1 MEYMAKPLVSIG
13 MPVYNGE
20 RFIRQAL
27 DSLLA
32 QDYENFELI
41 ISDNAS
47 VDKTQE
53 ICLEYAARDKRIRY
67 YRNEKNMGA
76 VWNFNRVFELS
87 KGKYFMWAAH
97 DDLWDKTYIRKCV
110 EALEQNPSA
119 VLCCTSLRFI
129 DKEGKIIYRFTD
141 EEGKTIYVPN
151 YEEHYDNPDLSSP
164 NVRERVKILAKRHGW
179 YAIYGLIRTE
189 ALRKTRLFQ
198 TVYGPD
204 VILLIE
210 LCLLGPFIKIQEVL
224 FFYRSSQQT
233 EKDRAAKVS
242 PYLNIKPSRINLGLE
257 IAHTILISKL
267 PSRIK
272 FMAVLDFASSYLPN
286 SPHSP
291 LIPIREKIRL
301 RTRIRNSVQKTEQI
315 AQSIAKFPQNI
326 IEFISQKTS
335 KGIKC
340 AVIEY
345 NYYHGEVLPT
355 IIYILN
361 SLGIYNIDVYV
372 SKKIAKH
379 NPFVYSPG
387 LKYNLREIDI
397 LFFKLLESLRFQDY
411 DLLIFNSI
419 EPKEIL
425 QRILHISVP
434 TIAIV
439 HNGSLLKDDNDYI
452 NFFKNTIR
460 KPIVLSPHISKLF
473 SSTVEWIWCLDVFE
487 IPKKVKELDRKCFCV
502 QGNIVFQRRNYESL
516 IDAVEKLISEDI
528 KNFHILI
535 VGRNDTKDGLA
546 FKQIIKDKNLDKF
559 FTFSK
564 GEITYK
570 EYYDLIAQ
578 AHFILPLID
587 KTKSEFKPFF
597 FEKNSSSIHIAFSFG
612 IVPIIH
618 EQLAQ
623 IYEIEDS
630 SIKYADGR
638 LADALK
644 QAINIDK
651 QTLQNMQNAIL
662 SKKENLLN
670 QSILNMKRLLNELG
684 FKV

>member
-1 MEYMAKPLVSIG
+1 MNLENTKPLVSIG

-20 RFIRQAL
+20 KYIRQAL

-47 VDKTQE
+47 EDKTQE
-53 ICLEYAARDKRIRY
+53 ICLEYAARDNRIRY
-67 YRNEKNMGA
+67 YRNQKNMGA
-76 VWNFNRVFELS
+76 AWNFNRVFDLA

-129 DKEGKIIYRFTD
+129 DEEGKIIYGFTD
-141 EEGKTIYVPN
+141 EEGKIIYVPN
-151 YEEHYDNPDLSSP
+151 YEEHYDNPDLSSQ
-164 NVRERVKILAKRHGW
+164 NVHERVKILAKRHGW
-179 YAIYGLIRTE
+179 YTIYGLIRPE
-189 ALRKTRLFQ
+189 ALRKTRFFRPFFA
-198 TVYGPD
+198 PD
-204 VILLIE
+204 VVLLME
-210 LCLLGPFIKIQEVL
+210 LCLLGPFIKVPEIL
-224 FFYRSSQQT
+224 FFYRQFRN
-233 EKDRAAKVS
+233 KDRYAGS
-242 PYLNIKPSRINLGLE
+242 PIKIKPSHTKLGFDLV
-257 IAHTILISKL
+257 HTVLISKL
-267 PSRIK
+267 PPITKLTTALDLALTYFLYNPGSPIK
-272 FMAVLDFASSYLPN
+272 TN
-286 SPHSP
+286 
-291 LIPIREKIRL
+291 PIREKIRL
-301 RTRIRNSVQKTEQI
+301 RTRIQNSIQKTAQI
-315 AQSIAKFPQNI
+315 SQDIVKLPQNI
-326 IEFISQKTS
+326 MGFISQKTS

-397 LFFKLLESLRFQDY
+397 LFFKLLESLRFRDY

-425 QRILHISVP
+425 QRIWHISIP

-439 HNGSLLKDDNDYI
+439 HNGSLLKDDIDYI
-452 NFFKNTIR
+452 NFFKSNIR
-460 KPIVLSPHISKLF
+460 KPVVLSPHISKLLLPE
-473 SSTVEWIWCLDVFE
+473 VEWIWCVDVLE
-487 IPKKVKELDRKCFCV
+487 KPKVKRPDKKYFCV
-502 QGNIVFQRRNYESL
+502 QGNLVFRRRNYESL

-528 KNFHILI
+528 KNFNILI

-546 FKQIIKDKNLDKF
+546 FKQIIKDKRLDNF

-564 GEITYK
+564 GEIKYK

-587 KTKSEFKPFF
+587 KTKNEFKSFF
-597 FEKNSSSIHIAFSFG
+597 FEKNSSSIHVAFSLG

-623 IYEIEDS
+623 IYGVEDS
-630 SIKYADGR
+630 SIKYEDGK
-638 LADALK
+638 LSNALK
-644 QAINIDK
+644 QAINTDEQI
-651 QTLQNMQNAIL
+651 LQNMQNTIL
-662 SKKENLLN
+662 SKKDNLLN